1 MQGGDSVLQA
11 RKYEKQQT
19 IVKVFGTGENRKLK
33 IITLNCLRVSGVE
46 DRPEFETQEAAQAYA
61 DKLDEIHA
69 QLNPDIDAIKELYRL
84 ALPAELTSSGDL
96 AGDQSE
102 GLVIEKMREAKSR
115 ARARI
120 FELAFCNEW
129 QWFFTGTLNSQKYDR
144 TNLNKFHK
152 DLTQWLRDYAKNR
165 KIPKIDFLLIPELHK
180 DGKSWHMHGLLRGLP
195 VECLH
200 QFRIGDIM
208 GKGLADKVQAGD
220 VVYNWE
226 AYEKKF
232 GFCDLEPVKDSEAV
246 SKYCCKYITKSLQ
259 HSVKESGAHMYYHSR
274 GLLRSEVVAIGT
286 FTGSLPV
293 PEYSNDYCSVSWLP
307 YTEDNLQMIQNN
319 MLRGVHY
326 TSKGKGFAACI
337 PGRDGAADR
346 ERNNR
351 VSEPYSVSAY

>member
-1 MQGGDSVLQA
+1 MLQA

-19 IVKVFGTGENRKLK
+19 IFKVFGTGENRKLK

-46 DRPEFETQEAAQAYA
+46 DRPEFESQEAAQAYA
-61 DKLDEIHA
+61 DKLDEIHS

-144 TNLNKFHK
+144 TNLTKFHK
-152 DLTQWLRDYAKNR
+152 DFTQWLYNYGRNR
-165 KIPKIDFLLIPELHK
+165 HIGKIDFLLIPELHK

-220 VVYNWE
+220 VVYNWR
-226 AYEKKF
+226 AYENKF

-259 HSVKESGAHMYYHSR
+259 HSVKESGAHLYYHSR
-274 GLLRSEVVAIGT
+274 GLSRSEVVAIGT

-307 YTEDNLQMIQNN
+307 YNEENLQMIHENI
-319 MLRGVHY
+319 LKGVHY
-326 TSKGKGFAACI
+326 AARGKGFALVLPDQSGNASG
-337 PGRDGAADR
+337 GRAPAASQPDQ
-346 ERNNR
+346 
-351 VSEPYSVSAY
+351 VSEN